1 MADTKSVIVY
11 GAGVSGRGAAE
22 VLAKHGQQVFLYNDT
37 ECKIEDGLA
46 QALAAHGGGLVCGNF
61 AKLLG
66 SNAGLLVL
74 SPGVAC
80 DNENVLLAE
89 RSGVEVI
96 SEVELAY
103 RNYGGHIAAITGTN
117 GKTTTTSIVGEMFKK
132 LPVPSAVGGNIG
144 LALSK
149 EVEPLTNDAWLA
161 AELSSFQLEKV
172 QSFAP
177 DIAVVL
183 NLTPDHLERHY
194 TMEAYGAAKK
204 NIFAKQ
210 SAGQVTVLNYD
221 DEEVRSW
228 AKESKGQ
235 ICFFSRNFP
244 LEQGVFIQDNNFVI
258 KWKDTEAIVC
268 GVDDV
273 HLFGGHNEEN
283 ILAAIACGFFAGVA
297 IEDMAEVLRNFK
309 AVEHRLEYVTTI
321 KGVKYYND
329 SKATNTDSAV
339 KALQAFKNGHVI
351 LLAGG
356 YDKMTELEP
365 MMQVVKEKT
374 DLLILLGNAKERF
387 NEAALACGVEN
398 IQIASSFEDAV
409 ERAYAVAK
417 EPQVVVLA
425 PACSSYDM
433 FKNYPERGRRFKEL
447 VMELAKR

>member
-1 MADTKSVIVY
+1 MTETKSVIVY
-11 GAGVSGRGAAE
+11 GAGISGRGAAE
-22 VLAKHGQQVFLYNDT
+22 VLAKHGKQVFLYNDS
-37 ECKIEDGLA
+37 ECKIEDSLA
-46 QALAAHGGGLVCGNF
+46 QALAANSGGLVCGDF

-66 SNAGLLVL
+66 SAELLVL
-74 SPGVAC
+74 SPGVPC

-89 RSGVEVI
+89 QKGVAVI

-117 GKTTTTSIVGEMFKK
+117 GKTTTTSIVGEMFKR
-132 LPVPSAVGGNIG
+132 LPVASAVGGNIG
-144 LALSK
+144 LAMSK
-149 EVEPLTNDAWLA
+149 EVEPLNDEAWLA

-204 NIFAKQ
+204 RIFTQQ
-210 SAGQVTVLNYD
+210 SGEQVTVLNYD

-228 AKESKGQ
+228 AKERKGQ
-235 ICFFSRNFP
+235 ICFFSRIFL
-244 LEQGVFIQDNNFVI
+244 LEQGVFIQDNNFVV
-258 KWKDTEAIVC
+258 KWNDTNVIVC
-268 GVDDV
+268 SVDDV

-283 ILAAIACGFFAGVA
+283 ILAAIACGYFAGVA
-297 IEDMAEVLRNFK
+297 IEDMADVLRNFK

-329 SKATNTDSAV
+329 SKATNTDSAI

-409 ERAYAVAK
+409 EKAYAAAV

-433 FKNYPERGRRFKEL
+433 FKNYPERGNRFKEL

>member
-1 MADTKSVIVY
+1 MVKW
-11 GAGVSGRGAAE
+11 
-22 VLAKHGQQVFLYNDT
+22 NDT
-37 ECKIEDGLA
+37 E
-46 QALAAHGGGLVCGNF
+46 V
-61 AKLLG
+61 
-66 SNAGLLVL
+66 
-74 SPGVAC
+74 
-80 DNENVLLAE
+80 
-89 RSGVEVI
+89 
-96 SEVELAY
+96 
-103 RNYGGHIAAITGTN
+103 
-117 GKTTTTSIVGEMFKK
+117 
-132 LPVPSAVGGNIG
+132 
-144 LALSK
+144 
-149 EVEPLTNDAWLA
+149 
-161 AELSSFQLEKV
+161 
-172 QSFAP
+172 
-177 DIAVVL
+177 
-183 NLTPDHLERHY
+183 
-194 TMEAYGAAKK
+194 
-204 NIFAKQ
+204 
-210 SAGQVTVLNYD
+210 
-221 DEEVRSW
+221 
-228 AKESKGQ
+228 
-235 ICFFSRNFP
+235 
-244 LEQGVFIQDNNFVI
+244 
-258 KWKDTEAIVC
+258 IVC

-283 ILAAIACGFFAGVA
+283 ILAAIACGYFAGVA
-297 IEDMAEVLRNFK
+297 IEDMADVLRNFK

-329 SKATNTDSAV
+329 SKATNTDSAI

-409 ERAYAVAK
+409 EKAYAAAV

>member
-1 MADTKSVIVY
+1 MTETKSVIVY

-22 VLAKHGQQVFLYNDT
+22 VLAKHGKQVFLYNDS
-37 ECKIEDGLA
+37 ECKIEDSLA
-46 QALAAHGGGLVCGNF
+46 QALATNGGALICGDF

-66 SNAGLLVL
+66 SAELLVL
-74 SPGVAC
+74 SPGVPC

-89 RSGVEVI
+89 EKGVEVI

-117 GKTTTTSIVGEMFKK
+117 GKTTTTSIVGEMFKR
-132 LPVPSAVGGNIG
+132 LPVPSAIGGNIG

-149 EVEPLTNDAWLA
+149 EVEPLNDEAWLA

-194 TMEAYGAAKK
+194 TMEAYGGAKK
-204 NIFAKQ
+204 RIFTQQNAN
-210 SAGQVTVLNYD
+210 QVTVLNYD

-228 AKESKGQ
+228 AKESKGK
-235 ICFFSRNFP
+235 ICFFSRIFP
-244 LEQGVFIQDNNFVI
+244 LDQGVFIQDNNFVV
-258 KWKDTEAIVC
+258 KWNDTEVIVC

-283 ILAAIACGFFAGVA
+283 ILAAIACGYFAGVA
-297 IEDMAEVLRNFK
+297 IEDMADVLRNFK

-329 SKATNTDSAV
+329 SKATNTDSAI

-387 NEAALACGVEN
+387 NEAAIACGVEN

-409 ERAYAVAK
+409 EKAYAAAV

-433 FKNYPERGRRFKEL
+433 FKN
-447 VMELAKR
+447 